1 MGVNP
6 TSIDSGVIGK
16 DQEKKL
22 LPGQVLHMVNGLY
35 PYIVE
40 FEEVAESPNLT
51 QRKRKRSDCDSEE
64 MEAESGTGLL
74 LPGEIGRLSRW
85 KEDMGMQDGPEVFPF
100 LRFSATLPIPGLGGR
115 VTACQ

>member
-64 MEAESGTGLL
+64 MEAESGTGLA
-74 LPGEIGRLSRW
+74 PGSSPSQCSVSPKKDKNG
-85 KEDMGMQDGPEVFPF
+85 
-100 LRFSATLPIPGLGGR
+100 ATKKVRIVCLKDD
-115 VTACQ
+115 VEMN